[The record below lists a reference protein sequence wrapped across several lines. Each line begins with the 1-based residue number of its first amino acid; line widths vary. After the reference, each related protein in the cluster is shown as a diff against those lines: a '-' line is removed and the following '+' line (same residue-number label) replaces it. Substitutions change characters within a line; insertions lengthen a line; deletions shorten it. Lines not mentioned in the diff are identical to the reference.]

1 MTFSRLAFN
10 FIGLFVAFSA
20 CNPTQKIAFPPAQFS
35 HAEATFF
42 EMNGIIDT
50 DSTYYRII
58 APYRSELAKKM
69 DEPIGKATDT
79 FTRNKP
85 ESSLGNLAAES
96 LRDFAS
102 FLLKTHVD
110 LGLVNLGGLRTD
122 LLSGEVT
129 VGHIF
134 EVMPF
139 ENRLIIL
146 ELDGDLM
153 ASLLNEIA
161 RINGEPMSGARF
173 RIEDNQAKDIIVNG
187 QPLQK
192 DKTYRVA
199 TSDYLANGGGNMPS
213 LWKAKRQ
220 ETNYLIRD
228 IIIEYVR
235 NRRVVEPVI
244 DGRIRS

>member
-1 MTFSRLAFN
+1 MTFSGLTSLL
-10 FIGLFVAFSA
+10 IGSCIIFTTCS
-20 CNPTQKIAFPPAQFS
+20 PTQKIQLPPAEFS
-35 HAEATFF
+35 HADATFF

-50 DSTYYRII
+50 DSAYYRII
-58 APYRSELAKKM
+58 APYRSTLAKKM
-69 DEPIGKATDT
+69 NEPIGKAIDT
-79 FTRNKP
+79 FTRIKP

-122 LLSGEVT
+122 LLGGT
-129 VGHIF
+129 ITIGNIF

-146 ELDGDLM
+146 EMDGKMM
-153 ASLLNEIA
+153 ANLLHEIA
-161 RINGEPMSGARF
+161 QINGEPISGARF
-173 RIEDNQAKDIIVNG
+173 RIESNQAKDIIING
-187 QPLQK
+187 QPLQD
-192 DKTYRVA
+192 DKIYRIA

-213 LWKAKRQ
+213 LWKAKRE

-244 DGRIRS
+244 DGRIR